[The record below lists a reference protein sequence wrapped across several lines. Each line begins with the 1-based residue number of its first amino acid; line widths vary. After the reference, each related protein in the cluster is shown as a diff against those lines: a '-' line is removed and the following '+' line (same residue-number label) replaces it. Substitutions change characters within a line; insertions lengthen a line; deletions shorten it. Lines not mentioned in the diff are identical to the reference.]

1 MLGRRVC
8 HVGVTPRAALRRHE
22 RRFGFFGFGGAE
34 LSFEQSLFSLYTER
48 VKPLEEKYGFSK
60 FNTASLREADF
71 TAKPTVLLLGQYSTG
86 KTSMIEYLVGKPV
99 PGAHT
104 GPEPTT
110 DRFVAVMHGEVDRTI
125 PGHAAASET
134 HLPFHSLQQH
144 GSAFLSKFEIAE
156 MDSELLESVTIIDS
170 PGVLSGEKQRGNRG
184 YDYASVKKHFADRAD
199 RILLLFDC
207 SKLDISD
214 EFEEVVKSL
223 DGNHDKVRC
232 LLNKA
237 DQVAPQELFRVYG
250 ALLWSLG
257 KVVNTPEVL
266 RVFVG
271 SMWAEPYLHEDMSEL
286 FNLERQSVVDDLASL
301 PRDTRIR
308 RINETVKRWRAV
320 KTHAILCSHMSKQ
333 FSWLS
338 MGKSDTQLNLLAGL
352 ELLYKDLARQHGL
365 NSGDFPKPEGFRN
378 TVHELGLKMWD
389 WPKIDEEELEK
400 LDKKVSE
407 EVQKLLT
414 ALDTSEN
421 R

>member
-1 MLGRRVC
+1 MRRRGAV
-8 HVGVTPRAALRRHE
+8 HRRHE
-22 RRFGFFGFGGAE
+22 RRMGLFGFGGGE
-34 LSFEQSLFSLYTER
+34 QSFEQSLFKLYASQVR
-48 VKPLEEKYGFSK
+48 PLEEKYDFAK
-60 FNTASLREADF
+60 FATAALREADF
-71 TAKPTVLLLGQYSTG
+71 TAKPMVLLLGQYSTG

-110 DRFVAVMHGEVDRTI
+110 DRFVAVMHGSVDRTI

-134 HLPFHSLQQH
+134 HLPFHSLQEH
-144 GSAFLSKFEIAE
+144 GSGFLSKFEIAE
-156 MDSELLESVTIIDS
+156 IDSPLLETVTIIDS
-170 PGVLSGEKQRGNRG
+170 PGVLSGEKQRRGNRG
-184 YDYASVKKHFADRAD
+184 YNYASVTKHFADRAD

-271 SMWAEPYLHEDMSEL
+271 SMWAEPYVHEDMSEL
-286 FNLERQSVVDDLASL
+286 FDLERQSVVGDLASL
-301 PRDTRIR
+301 PRDSKIR
-308 RINETVKRWRAV
+308 RINETVKRWQAV
-320 KTHAILCSHMSKQ
+320 KTHAILCSHLSRQ
-333 FSWLS
+333 FTWLS
-338 MGKSDTQLNLLAGL
+338 MGKADTQLNLLAGL
-352 ELLYKDLARQHGL
+352 ELLYSDLARQHGL
-365 NSGDFPKPEGFRN
+365 NRSDFPKAEEFRR
-378 TVHELGLKMWD
+378 TVDALGLKVWE
-389 WPKIDEEELEK
+389 WPKIDEAELMEM
-400 LDKKVSE
+400 DQNVSR

-414 ALDTSEN
+414 RLESLKQTGSTN
-421 R
+421 

>member
-1 MLGRRVC
+1 M
-8 HVGVTPRAALRRHE
+8 
-22 RRFGFFGFGGAE
+22 GFFGFGGDE
-34 LSFEQSLFSLYTER
+34 QSFEQSLFKLYSSR
-48 VKPLEEKYGFSK
+48 VRPLEDKYDFAK
-60 FNTASLREADF
+60 FATAALREADF

-86 KTSMIEYLVGKPV
+86 KTSTIEYLVGKPV

-110 DRFVAVMHGEVDRTI
+110 DRFVAVMHGAVDRTI

-134 HLPFHSLQQH
+134 HLPFHSLQAH
-144 GSAFLSKFEIAE
+144 GSGFLSKFEIAE
-156 MDSELLESVTIIDS
+156 MDSPLLETVTIIDS
-170 PGVLSGEKQRGNRG
+170 PGVLSGEKQRRGNRG
-184 YDYASVKKHFADRAD
+184 YDYASVTKHFADRAD

-271 SMWAEPYLHEDMSEL
+271 SMWAEPYVHEEMSEL
-286 FNLERQSVVDDLASL
+286 FDLERQSVVDDLASL
-301 PRDTRIR
+301 PRDSKIR
-308 RINETVKRWRAV
+308 RINETVKRWQAV
-320 KTHAILCSHMSKQ
+320 KTHAILCSHLSRQ
-333 FSWLS
+333 FTWLS

-352 ELLYKDLARQHGL
+352 ELLYSDLARQHGL
-365 NSGDFPKPEGFRN
+365 NRSDFPKAEEFRR
-378 TVHELGLKMWD
+378 TVDALGLKVWE
-389 WPKIDEEELEK
+389 WPKLDEDELME
-400 LDKKVSE
+400 LDQNVSR

-414 ALDTSEN
+414 TLESLDKTA
-421 R
+421 